1 MQRLNEA
8 KKKRAIEPWCFPVSI
23 MGILILLIIFLP
35 FISTDKLDQ
44 RGRSQ
49 PCNDQECRLILSE
62 SMPRHLKYPKEAPLF
77 PSTFRTWEDLIHMA
91 QHSIDIAS
99 FYWDLHRG
107 EGLVSSHRSPQHQ
120 GERIFNLLV
129 KAGLKRKLK
138 VRVAQSAANARFP
151 DNDTSVLQKLG
162 AAEVRSLNFTY
173 LLGSGVLHTK
183 MWIIDNRHFWVGSAN
198 MDWRSLTEVKEL
210 GLAGI
215 NCSCM
220 AQDLAKVFSVYWYLG
235 EEPQKPVP
243 PHWPTAYS
251 THINRTNPLSLFY
264 NNSKTPSLVYMA
276 SSPPPFSS
284 NGRNSDID
292 ALLNVVSGARI
303 FVYIAVMDYTPVLQ
317 DQYGKK
323 YWPVIDDAL
332 RASAYSRNVTVR
344 LLVSKWNHTN
354 PAMVYHL
361 RSLLA
366 LNGIMR
372 GRIEIRWFEVPAFTP
387 EEKDIPFARVNHNK
401 YMVTDSCAY
410 IGTSNWEG
418 SYFTTTAGVSVVLSE
433 PHSAPYSGSNDSS
446 PSTNDN
452 TTTIRDQL
460 ESVFVRDWSSKY
472 ASSVTIPG

>member
-1 MQRLNEA
+1 MVNVFILFNRNLSHVANVILAWTSSEFGRTLFLRKICVVRVVPAGITVGRRVLSHGRSWRFPFHLRVVRNGSNDSDSALPKAGVVDEQIRLQREENFKTKRTPISKSVKKTVLSVSAENRADFVALELGLGDSRNMQRLNEA

-129 KAGLKRKLK
+129 NAGLKRKLK
-138 VRVAQSAANARFP
+138 VRVAQSAADARFP

-183 MWIIDNRHFWVGSAN
+183 MWTSDNRQFWVGSAN

-276 SSPPPFSS
+276 SSPPPFSA

-292 ALLNVVSGARI
+292 ELLNVVSGAQI
-303 FVYIAVMDYTPVLQ
+303 LTYIAEMDSTPVLQ
-317 DQYGKK
+317 DQHGK
-323 YWPVIDDAL
+323 
-332 RASAYSRNVTVR
+332 SYSRN
-344 LLVSKWNHTN
+344 
-354 PAMVYHL
+354 A
-361 RSLLA
+361 
-366 LNGIMR
+366 
-372 GRIEIRWFEVPAFTP
+372 
-387 EEKDIPFARVNHNK
+387 
-401 YMVTDSCAY
+401 
-410 IGTSNWEG
+410 
-418 SYFTTTAGVSVVLSE
+418 
-433 PHSAPYSGSNDSS
+433 
-446 PSTNDN
+446 
-452 TTTIRDQL
+452 
-460 ESVFVRDWSSKY
+460 FVRSR
-472 ASSVTIPG
+472 TP